1 MSKENE
7 KFFKKEVY
15 PEKEI
20 DKWQDVIKI
29 PVIERENPG
38 WKIKELEDILT
49 KSVKKNLSGIE
60 KGDIAISLSG
70 GLDSSLVTA
79 LARTAFPK
87 AKIITFTLGAKGNPD
102 FLSAKKV
109 AQIFKTDHHEYIPSQ
124 EEINKVKVKM
134 VEKGLPPRDLV
145 QCLTYEFANSL
156 GIKTIISAE
165 GGDELFGGYW
175 WHQKSISR
183 YEKKYGKN
191 RKEAFKKS
199 WSEILH
205 NHLLD
210 YKESSQSYG
219 IELRFPFLQ
228 QEVVKYVSHIP
239 LEDRCTPSKERH
251 PDQKERKKPL
261 RKIALKYLPEEI
273 AFRKKRGFPDAL
285 SPEVEIVETEE

>member
-7 KFFKKEVY
+7 KFFRKEAY

-20 DKWQDVIKI
+20 DKWQDVIKMS
-29 PVIERENPG
+29 VIDEEKPG
-38 WKIKELEDILT
+38 WKIEELEDVLT
-49 KSVKKNLSGIE
+49 KSVKKNFSGIE
-60 KGDIAISLSG
+60 KGNIAISLSG

-79 LARTAFPK
+79 LARKAFPE
-87 AKIITFTLGAKGNPD
+87 AKIITFTLGARGNPD

-109 AQIFKTDHHEYIPSQ
+109 AEILKTDHHEYVPSQ
-124 EEINKVKVKM
+124 EEINKIKVKM
-134 VEKGLPPRDLV
+134 IEKGLPPRDLV

-175 WHQKSISR
+175 WHQKSIPR
-183 YEKKYGKN
+183 YAEKYGRNQKDTF
-191 RKEAFKKS
+191 EKS
-199 WSEILH
+199 WSEILY
-205 NHLLD
+205 NNLLD
-210 YKESSQSYG
+210 YQKSSQAYK
-219 IELRFPFLQ
+219 IEVRFPFLQ
-228 QEVVKYVSHIP
+228 QEVVEYVSHIP
-239 LEDRCTPSKERH
+239 LEDRCTPSEERYL
-251 PDQKERKKPL
+251 DQKERKKPL